1 MTEDWGLLASFPA
14 GNWRGLAI
22 DRRALKGLRRDESA
36 ENLLRVLFIRLGCG
50 QSLHESAVRAR
61 NAHLVELSSVALCK
75 RLKESKDWLRPL
87 CIEVFRERGVE
98 LSEGGGFQVRV
109 TAAMTAN
116 EQGETGS
123 LLRMHYSVRLSSLA
137 HDFLADRD
145 EGAGHGR
152 ILRPFPDPIGRLL
165 AGRPGGVR
173 RRPES
178 ATWRMREVKSQREC
192 TQIRIAQ
199 ESLGNEAPR
208 AGKQLQPQTSEFA
221 KYVIVFTTFL
231 AADFADSDVLMSE
244 GLAEPRRHWLAH

>member
-1 MTEDWGLLASFPA
+1 MSRQRICCEYSSSVSDAGSRCTNPQCELGTRISWSCPRWLCASGLRSRRIGCARYASRCSGSA
-14 GNWRGLAI
+14 GSSY
-22 DRRALKGLRRDESA
+22 RRA
-36 ENLLRVLFIRLGCG
+36 
-50 QSLHESAVRAR
+50 
-61 NAHLVELSSVALCK
+61 VA
-75 RLKESKDWLRPL
+75 SK
-87 CIEVFRERGVE
+87 C
-98 LSEGGGFQVRV
+98 RV
-109 TAAMTAN
+109 TAAMTAK

-123 LLRMHYSVRLSSLA
+123 LLRMHYCVRLSSLA
-137 HDFLADRD
+137 HDFLAERD

-152 ILRPFPDPIGRLL
+152 ILRTFPDPVGRLP

-178 ATWRMREVKSQREC
+178 ATWRIREVKSQREC
-192 TQIRIAQ
+192 ALIRIAQ